1 MLTFTE
7 EILLLLGDEDGV
19 FLPVEKHAFDCA
31 LAGAVLMDLAFAYRI
46 DTDLEALFVIDPT
59 PTGNPMLDGILA
71 KIAARTDTADTGTW
85 IGLLSSDEAAPI
97 RDKALASLVER
108 GILERREER
117 FLWAFRSVRYPTLDR
132 SVEDGI
138 KSRIEVVLSD
148 EIPDPRDVALI
159 SLVDACEILQEL
171 FPDGEIERVAPRI
184 QLLRKMD
191 LVGREVAGKIA
202 DIQRTI
208 IRAAR
213 ARAARFQKFLLTFS
227 AVGGVAAAATLLAPR
242 IGLPDRYGPGLLE
255 LLWFDGV
262 WQQWTGYSLSGR
274 CRCTGSPAASGRYPH
289 AMAQSNMLHRMSW
302 RPRFQSWCWHRVAA
316 PAAACRRGH
325 CGEPRST
332 GRAIGSQ
339 KMTVAVPGGKWNHLL
354 ISRSRERQRAACDDL
369 PSSREWMTRVR
380 LSLEWSQLRWRQVLV
395 DRSAAANDTRGFA
408 FCRRPIRCPDR

>member
-227 AVGGVAAAATLLAPR
+227 AVSSVAAAATLLAPR
-242 IGLPDRYGPGLLE
+242 IGPPDRYGPGLLE

-262 WQQWTGYSLSGR
+262 
-274 CRCTGSPAASGRYPH
+274 
-289 AMAQSNMLHRMSW
+289 
-302 RPRFQSWCWHRVAA
+302 
-316 PAAACRRGH
+316 
-325 CGEPRST
+325 
-332 GRAIGSQ
+332 
-339 KMTVAVPGGKWNHLL
+339 
-354 ISRSRERQRAACDDL
+354 
-369 PSSREWMTRVR
+369 
-380 LSLEWSQLRWRQVLV
+380 
-395 DRSAAANDTRGFA
+395 
-408 FCRRPIRCPDR
+408 

>member
-1 MLTFTE
+1 
-7 EILLLLGDEDGV
+7 
-19 FLPVEKHAFDCA
+19 
-31 LAGAVLMDLAFAYRI
+31 
-46 DTDLEALFVIDPT
+46 
-59 PTGNPMLDGILA
+59 MLDGILA

-117 FLWAFRSVRYPTLDR
+117 FLWAFPSVRNPTLDR
-132 SVEDGI
+132 SFEDGI

-213 ARAARFQKFLLTFS
+213 ARAAWQRWPRCSPRAS
-227 AVGGVAAAATLLAPR
+227 ASR
-242 IGLPDRYGPGLLE
+242 IGTVPA
-255 LLWFDGV
+255 
-262 WQQWTGYSLSGR
+262 SSNSSG
-274 CRCTGSPAASGRYPH
+274 
-289 AMAQSNMLHRMSW
+289 
-302 RPRFQSWCWHRVAA
+302 
-316 PAAACRRGH
+316 
-325 CGEPRST
+325 ST
-332 GRAIGSQ
+332 GFGSNGPAIRFWGS
-339 KMTVAVPGGKWNHLL
+339 ASPGW
-354 ISRSRERQRAACDDL
+354 
-369 PSSREWMTRVR
+369 SS
-380 LSLEWSQLRWRQVLV
+380 
-395 DRSAAANDTRGFA
+395 
-408 FCRRPIRCPDR
+408 P